1 MEFVRKPVRAYVGVM
16 IGLGVLLSPRSPGL
30 AQDAAPDKANVDAGE
45 TLYGTYCAVCHGDR
59 LVSTGQFPNLRRLKP
74 SDRARFESTVHD
86 GRNQMPPW
94 RDVLSDEQIGEIW
107 AYIRAVAD
115 R

>member
-59 LVSTGQFPNLRRLKP
+59 LVSSGQC
-74 SDRARFESTVHD
+74 V
-86 GRNQMPPW
+86 
-94 RDVLSDEQIGEIW
+94 
-107 AYIRAVAD
+107 IRAKRQEDA
-115 R
+115 RSKSTGRMERH